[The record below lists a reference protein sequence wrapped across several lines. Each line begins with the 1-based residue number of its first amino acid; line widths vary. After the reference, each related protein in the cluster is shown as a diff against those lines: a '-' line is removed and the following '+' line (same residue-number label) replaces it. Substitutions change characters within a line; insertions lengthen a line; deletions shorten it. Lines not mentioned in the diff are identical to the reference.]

1 MPISSQA
8 RMTRIAISPRLAI
21 RTLVNTGGDFIRHGS
36 GSRCTMAR
44 VRAIARVA
52 AALLIVAAAVPA
64 TADARLKR
72 CERDSVVRCGTVTVP
87 LDRSGKVPGNVNLYV
102 EQVEARD
109 LPSAGK
115 RVQAAGAPPEHGAIF
130 ALAGGPGQPATQFT
144 SDFVFAFGD
153 DANNRDVVPFDQRG
167 TGRSGL
173 LRCPEIEQ
181 VLLLS
186 RYPESGEKCAA
197 RLGDKR
203 GLYTTSESVDDME
216 AVRQAIGVDKIAI
229 YGASYGTKVAEAYAA
244 RYPEHVERL
253 ILDSVVTPDG
263 PDPLYRD
270 TFAATPRVMR
280 AACAPGCPWTQDA
293 GADLAEFLKQLGAGP
308 ARGFV
313 IDRNGRRRTQSLG
326 STRLLFLMLAGDFA
340 PRLRAAM
347 PGAIYNAR
355 RGDPSEL
362 LRLATLSESGAE
374 PANPRDFSAAIFT
387 ATICEEVQFPWQRSA
402 PFEDRMAQAQDA
414 VARLGDSAFTPFGAG
429 AALDTDLIQ
438 LCRRWSEA
446 SNGPPSVYPPLPD
459 VPALILEGE
468 EDLRTPVEGAQR
480 VAAQMPHS
488 TLLTIPATG
497 HSTLGSD
504 SSSCTLNAVTRF
516 LERLPVRGACGDPP
530 ATPTPDQPAPLTL
543 AEVERMPRAPR
554 SIARVLEAVDLTLT
568 DVEDQAG
575 TQALLSFNSGDAGAV
590 RGGGVRGGRF
600 RAGGSGVSIDRVL
613 YVPGVRVS
621 GRLLNRAGR
630 VGSFRI
636 TGSPAVTGVVEY
648 RGGGV
653 ITGRIA
659 GRRFRFKLRRV
670 DNTPP
675 EVELGK
681 LARPVRPAPRIR

>member
-1 MPISSQA
+1 MGA
-8 RMTRIAISPRLAI
+8 
-21 RTLVNTGGDFIRHGS
+21 
-36 GSRCTMAR
+36 
-44 VRAIARVA
+44 VRGIARVA
-52 AALLIVAAAVPA
+52 AALLIVAAAAPA
-64 TADARLKR
+64 TADARFKR
-72 CERDSVVRCGTVTVP
+72 CERDSVVRCGQVTVP
-87 LDRSGKVPGNVNLYV
+87 LDRTGKVPGTLDLYA

-109 LPSAGK
+109 LPSAGT
-115 RVQAAGAPPEHGAIF
+115 RVASAGAAPEHGAIF

-153 DANNRDVVPFDQRG
+153 EANNRDVITFDQRG

-186 RYPESGEKCAA
+186 RYPDAGEKCAA
-197 RLGDKR
+197 RLGDRR
-203 GLYTTSESVDDME
+203 GLYTTDDSVADME

-244 RYPEHVERL
+244 AYPDHVERL

-280 AACAPGCPWTQDA
+280 AACSPGCPWTKDA
-293 GADLAEFLKQLGAGP
+293 GNDLAEFAHQLGEGP

-313 IDRNGRRRTQSLG
+313 IDRKGRRRAQSLG

-355 RGDPSEL
+355 RGDAAEL
-362 LRLATLSESGAE
+362 LRLAALSETSAE

-387 ATICEEVQFPWQRSA
+387 ATICEEVSFPWQRGA
-402 PFEDRMAQAQDA
+402 PFDDRERQAFET
-414 VARLGDSAFTPFGAG
+414 VARMGDSAFTPFGAG

-446 SNGPPSVYPPLPD
+446 SHGPPSVYPPLPD
-459 VPALILEGE
+459 VPALVLEGE
-468 EDLRTPVEGAQR
+468 NDLRTPLEGAQR
-480 VAAQMPHS
+480 VAAQLPQS

-516 LERLPVRGACGDPP
+516 LERQAVRGSCGDPP
-530 ATPTPDQPAPLTL
+530 AAPTPDPPAPLTL
-543 AEVERMPRAPR
+543 AEVETMPRAPR
-554 SIARVLEAVDLTLT
+554 SIARVLQAVDLTLT
-568 DVEDQAG
+568 DVEDQVG
-575 TQALLSFNSGDAGAV
+575 TQALLSFNSGDTGPV
-590 RGGGVRGGRF
+590 RGGGLRAGRF
-600 RAGGSGVSIDRVL
+600 RAGSSGVSIDRVV

-621 GRLLNRAGR
+621 GRLLNRAAR
-630 VGSFRI
+630 VGSFRVS
-636 TGSPAVTGVVEY
+636 GSPAVSGVVEY

-653 ITGRIA
+653 ITGRVG
-659 GRRFRFKLRRV
+659 GRRFSFKVRRV
-670 DNTPP
+670 DTTPP
-675 EVELGK
+675 EIELG
-681 LARPVRPAPRIR
+681 AARAQRVRPEWPRPVFGR